1 MFSCKR
7 ILSIIT
13 LFTFLASP
21 ALADEIFSLKAGYI
35 TLNPSG
41 DVALSA
47 NGLTGTSIDID
58 DDLGIDDGDDFFGE
72 AALQLGDFRL
82 FAAYLPIDLSGNNVL
97 TRDINFNGEIFPA
110 GSYVKSDLDIDIY
123 EAGLA
128 WFLVNLDDAP
138 VRIQFGPEV
147 AVKYVDASVKLHDS
161 TSGLSESESFGVPVP
176 TVGAR
181 ARVAVAD
188 YLGVVGR
195 VGYME
200 YDSNSFWMSMYRL
213 NFHRFPWLVSLAG
226 IAISTSM
233 WTIVICSLMQP
244 FPVPMSERWFASD
257 RFCCFSFHCTD

>member
-1 MFSCKR
+1 MFPFKR
-7 ILSIIT
+7 MLSIIT
-13 LFTFLASP
+13 FFTFLASP

-110 GSYVKSDLDIDIY
+110 GSHVKSDLDIDIY

-128 WFLVNLDDAP
+128 WFLINLDDAP

-147 AVKYVDASVKLHDS
+147 AVKYVDASVKLHDG

-200 YDSNSFWMSMYRL
+200 YDSNSFLDVDVQVEFSPLPMVGLFGGYRYL
-213 NFHRFPWLVSLAG
+213 DIDVDDSDLLIDATFSGPYVGALVRF
-226 IAISTSM
+226 
-233 WTIVICSLMQP
+233 
-244 FPVPMSERWFASD
+244 
-257 RFCCFSFHCTD
+257 